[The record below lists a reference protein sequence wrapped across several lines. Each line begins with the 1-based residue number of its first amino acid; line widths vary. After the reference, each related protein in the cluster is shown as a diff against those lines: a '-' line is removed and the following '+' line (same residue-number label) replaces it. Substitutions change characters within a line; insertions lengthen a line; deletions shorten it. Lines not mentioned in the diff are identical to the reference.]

1 MIVRALFLGD
11 GTSDNGIVPQIENLA
26 ASLSIE
32 IAVTSPDLSRLL
44 KPPGR
49 AIEDKL
55 RAAVEKGGRYDLII
69 VHRDADR
76 DGRDARLL
84 EITNAVRKVTPDT
97 DYTVVIPVRMTE
109 AWLLTDERELRQVAG
124 NPRGTIC
131 LNLPEPARVESIPD
145 PKRVLKE
152 TLGIASGLSG
162 RKFDK
167 FHDRFSQH
175 RRQLLE
181 RLDPRGRVE
190 LVTSWR
196 CFVTDLELGLK
207 SAAAKLA

>member
-1 MIVRALFLGD
+1 VIVRALFLGE

-97 DYTVVIPVRMTE
+97 DYTAVIPVRMTE

-162 RKFDK
+162 RKLDK

>member
-1 MIVRALFLGD
+1 VIVRALFLGD

>member
-1 MIVRALFLGD
+1 MIVRALFLGE

-97 DYTVVIPVRMTE
+97 DYTAVIPVRMTE

-162 RKFDK
+162 RKLDK